1 MGADEQD
8 KRREA
13 TTKNQIGMSPVLKH
27 YGAGSA
33 GVRRDEQ
40 G

>member
-13 TTKNQIGMSPVLKH
+13 TKNQIGMSPVLKH